1 MDDND
6 MEFDMFQSIKP
17 TELPAAPTKSKQPV
31 VMSDSEDDL
40 SEEEKFIA
48 KENMAANRKNKKS
61 GGFQS
66 MGNWKHVCRDL
77 LYTKRIAHDLCY

>member
-31 VMSDSEDDL
+31 IMSDSEDDL

-66 MGNWKHVCRDL
+66 MGK
-77 LYTKRIAHDLCY
+77 